1 MYYPISIFAGSLRLA
16 SVSQTGYMNI
26 SIFVR
31 GRVDSARWI
40 VCACEAA

>member
-1 MYYPISIFAGSLRLA
+1 MYYPISIFAGSPRLA
-16 SVSQTGYMNI
+16 PVSQTGYMNI

-31 GRVDSARWI
+31 GRVDGARWI